1 MTMTT
6 TQLLKDKK
14 ALILGVANDRS
25 IAWGIAQSF
34 KEHGAR
40 IALTYLNDSL
50 KKRVEP
56 LGESIQAE
64 FLAQMDVSIDEHYP
78 QLYDIVKEKWGTFD
92 ILVHCLAFADSN
104 DLKGRFMDTSRAGYL
119 KAIDI
124 SAYSLVALCQ
134 KMESL
139 FNSESKVLALSYHG
153 SQQVIKNYNVMGVAK
168 AALECSMRY
177 LSVDLGANGH
187 RINCISAGPIKTLS
201 AGGVS
206 GFRDMLNQVE
216 ELTPLRRKVTPKEVG
231 DAATYLCSSLSHGV
245 TGQVHYVDSGQAI
258 IGNC

>member
-1 MTMTT
+1 M
-6 TQLLKDKK
+6 LLKNKK

-34 KEHGAR
+34 KAHGAN

-56 LGESIQAE
+56 LAESLEADFIAE
-64 FLAQMDVSIDEHYP
+64 MDVTNEDHYKS
-78 QLYDIVKEKWGTFD
+78 LHDVVAKNWGKFD
-92 ILVHCLAFADSN
+92 ILVHCLAFAQAE
-104 DLKGRFMDTSRAGYL
+104 DLKGRFLDTSRSGFW
-119 KAIDI
+119 KAIDV
-124 SAYSLVALCQ
+124 SAFSLVGLC
-134 KMESL
+134 KSMEDL
-139 FNSESKVLALSYHG
+139 FAEESRVLALTYHG

-168 AALECSMRY
+168 ATLECSMRY
-177 LSVDLGANGH
+177 LSMDLGENGH

-206 GFRDMLNQVE
+206 GFRDMLNHVE
-216 ELTPLRRKVTPKEVG
+216 ELTPLKRKVSTQDVG
-231 DAATYLCSSLSHGV
+231 DAATYLCSDLSHGV

-258 IGNC
+258 VGNC

>member
-1 MTMTT
+1 MSNTR
-6 TQLLKDKK
+6 LLENKK

-34 KEHGAR
+34 KNHGAK
-40 IALTYLNDSL
+40 IALSYLNDSL

-56 LGESIQAE
+56 LGESIGAE
-64 FLAQMDVSIDEHYP
+64 FLCQMDVSIPEHYH
-78 QLYDIVKEKWGTFD
+78 QLHEEVKKQWGTFD
-92 ILVHCLAFADSN
+92 ILVHCLAFADSQ
-104 DLKGRFMDTSRAGYL
+104 DLKNRFIDTSREGYL

-124 SAYSLVALCQ
+124 SAYSLVGLC
-134 KMESL
+134 KSLEDL
-139 FNSESKVLALSYHG
+139 FNPDSKVLALTYHG
-153 SQQVIKNYNVMGVAK
+153 SVQVIRNYNVMGVAK

-216 ELTPLRRKVTPKEVG
+216 ELTPLKRKVTPSEVG

-258 IGNC
+258 MGNC